1 MKSSKELCGGI
12 FTGNYVSV
20 KDIHRKEFVYKIK
33 DFKESGEPVSL
44 NLFKSNTGGRTASDI
59 SFRVLNQSL
68 FKSVIDSGIY
78 IRPELAAI
86 FNAVMS
92 SELILKTIDLS
103 DRENIRKV
111 NSILSIIDNIELTEI
126 DKSKT
131 LRRGK
136 GICDIVD
143 FSEYDLGVQ
152 NLRERVNLILNR
164 NHSYHID
171 SFALYDDKIELNV
184 FFNYS
189 FRKSIF
195 SDYSKTPI
203 SIILN
208 ISEFNYDYF
217 IDSIGSF
224 VGDTIKN
231 IENIYP
237 DGSDELDLA
246 LRSIEMGK
254 RTGFCKKDFNG
265 LEISIF

>member
-1 MKSSKELCGGI
+1 MKSSKELCNRI
-12 FTGNYVSV
+12 FSGDYISDKN
-20 KDIHRKEFVYKIK
+20 IHNKEFIYKIK
-33 DFKESGEPVSL
+33 DFNGDGEQVAVNFL
-44 NLFKSNTGGRTASDI
+44 KSNTGGQSSGDI
-59 SFRVLNQSL
+59 VFKVLNKSF
-68 FKSVIDSGIY
+68 FKSSVEANLY
-78 IRPELAAI
+78 IKPELLSI
-86 FNAVMS
+86 FKAVLS
-92 SELILKTIDLS
+92 SDLILKTIDLK

-111 NSILSIIDNIELTEI
+111 SEILSIIDNMELTKM

-131 LRRGK
+131 IRRGK

-143 FSEYDLGVQ
+143 FSEYNLSVQ
-152 NLRERVNLILNR
+152 SLREKIKLLLSRE
-164 NHSYHID
+164 HSYEID
-171 SFALYDDKIELNV
+171 SFSLYDDKIELNIL
-184 FFNYS
+184 FKYS

-195 SDYSKTPI
+195 TDYSKTPI